1 VGTYTP
7 KYALETK
14 YLGLDAYVIRLEK
27 DDGDTAYD
35 AMDVV
40 ILKDSSLIVDRKMY
54 AKESPLVMVK
64 HVYSTGLELVEGF
77 LTPTTIMMDN
87 PDSNSS
93 IGIQVDHLDYDVVF
107 EDGTFTTRNL
117 EK

>member
-1 VGTYTP
+1 
-7 KYALETK
+7 
-14 YLGLDAYVIRLEK
+14 VIRLEK

-54 AKESPLVMVK
+54 AKESPLVKVK
-64 HVYSTGLELVEGF
+64 HVYLTDLELVEGIP
-77 LTPTTIMMDN
+77 TPTTITMDN
-87 PDSNSS
+87 PHTNSS
-93 IGIQVDHLDYDVVF
+93 TKLKFLDIAYDVEF